1 MYLYSIV
8 ISQIFGQICRGKLIF
23 LAIFSLFRV
32 DFHAVRLFFAYY
44 GLFLRF
50 LGNFLAGSGVGDK
63 YGSILG
69 FSTFCVFAFLTFLGR
84 FWALFG
90 FQCTFGHL
98 GITSEL

>member
-1 MYLYSIV
+1 M
-8 ISQIFGQICRGKLIF
+8 
-23 LAIFSLFRV
+23 AIFSLFRV

-90 FQCTFGHL
+90 FQCTLGHL